1 MASPTPAAASGG
13 GSLPVHLPTILL
25 GLWRRRALPIVFT
38 AAAAVVGVV
47 VALGFGERQYASET
61 VLLYRPTVA
70 TDSTS
75 SAQTVVN
82 LVKITP
88 NLEAV
93 RERLKGGV
101 SVPAL
106 AASYAVAA
114 QKNTDLI
121 SIRAT
126 APTAPEAA
134 LRANTLRDVFLES
147 QARLSRDK
155 GERQVRLIQGRLDE
169 ANRRLAEADQQMI
182 GLGRSSGIIDLEKQ
196 TGSYLQH
203 EMSVDLLYQQALAER
218 TAVDEQDQTLDA
230 TAEKLRRKMAQEQK
244 SGPQEDLSSLAIR
257 IGRLRSAIEE
267 DRKGRVAQAELSKKE
282 ADLKRAEALA
292 KEGLIAQAELE
303 RVRADYESQKAMA
316 VDTDQ
321 ISQWKQDLKKLDTG
335 VIPAKATDTPS
346 SGLLREVQTRRLDLG
361 LQKVAMDQK
370 VKQLDTARGDAKA
383 KVAQLPE
390 LQHQANN
397 LKREIEGIELEK
409 RSLEDLLAKAKAASG
424 GTEADFTLV
433 SAARPPIFPIES
445 SRYPLLLAIVALG
458 AMLGLGLAVLDEARD
473 LTVRSGAE
481 VPLKLDGARALA
493 VIPKLP
499 PGLAVLP
506 DGRESPMLEAFRRLT
521 RELRRALPDRGTR
534 ILVVSATEGEGTTF
548 VAAHL
553 AAAFGRQDERVLLL
567 DAALRHR
574 AATSLADHAIGED
587 PLDGGAVL
595 PRDVEERLLE
605 AARRSVEKAGGTLQ
619 RAGERVAP
627 HLPEKL
633 LARAEKLPPRA
644 SAAGRAAAGAGRA
657 AVAFLRGLLPRLSA
671 APSEGLALAALA
683 PAALAPA
690 PPGLAGY
697 LSYEADSLADV
708 TRPTPLV
715 GVACLPSA
723 GETPVPDLIASHRMS
738 AMLDEASDRF
748 SVVVVDAS
756 PVLASADAE
765 ILAESMDAVLLVV
778 RSQGP
783 AAATV
788 KKAMRRLKATG
799 VAVAGVVL
807 NRADRVYLSCSGDA
821 VL

>member
-25 GLWRRRALPIVFT
+25 GLWRRRALPLVFT

-70 TDSTS
+70 TDASS

-147 QARLSRDK
+147 QARLAKDK
-155 GERQVRLIQGRLDE
+155 SERQVRLLQARLDE
-169 ANRRLAEADQQMI
+169 ANRRLAAADQLLI
-182 GLGRSSGIIDLEKQ
+182 DAGAKNGIVDLDKQ

-218 TAVDEQDQTLDA
+218 TAVDEQDHTLDKA
-230 TAEKLRRKMAQEQK
+230 AAALRRRTAQEQK
-244 SGPQEDLSSLAIR
+244 DGPQDDPSALAAR

-267 DRKGRVAQAELSKKE
+267 DRKGRVAQAELAKKE
-282 ADLKRAEALA
+282 ADLKRAELLA
-292 KEGLIAQAELE
+292 REGLIAQAELE
-303 RVRADYESQKAMA
+303 RVRADYESQKAMV
-316 VDTDQ
+316 VDTEQ
-321 ISQWKQDLKKLDTG
+321 IAQWKQEMKKLDAG
-335 VIPAKATDTPS
+335 VVPTPS

-370 VKQLDTARGDAKA
+370 VKQLDAARGDVKA

-390 LQHQANN
+390 LQRRTNE
-397 LKREIEGIELEK
+397 LKREIESVELEK
-409 RSLEDLLAKAKAASG
+409 KSFEELLAKAKAASG
-424 GTEADFTLV
+424 GAEADFTVV
-433 SAARPPIFPIES
+433 SAAKPPIFPIES

-458 AMLGLGLAVLDEARD
+458 AVLGLGLAVLDEARD

-481 VPLKLDGARALA
+481 VPLKLDGARALT

-644 SAAGRAAAGAGRA
+644 SAAGRAAAAAGRA
-657 AVAFLRGLLPRLSA
+657 SLAFLRGLLPRLSV

-690 PPGLAGY
+690 PSGLAGY

-723 GETPVPDLIASHRMS
+723 GETPVPDLIASRRMG
-738 AMLDEASDRF
+738 AMLDEASERF

-783 AAATV
+783 SAATV
-788 KKAMRRLKATG
+788 KKAVRRLKATG
-799 VAVAGVVL
+799 VAIAGVVL